1 MWYHFGELKAQQV
14 QQPMWLVARK
24 KGKNTDELAGVMAEC
39 NTLNWLS
46 HPNIVQLLSCKFH
59 GSSHFLASSPDSISE
74 GYEEQSMHTRTSM
87 CSWTS
92 LAACRFTS
100 SFRTGA
106 LDTFQWE
113 ECVSGKRQICCLGFV
128 YSAGRNAI

>member
-1 MWYHFGELKAQQV
+1 
-14 QQPMWLVARK
+14 MWLVARK
-24 KGKNTDELAGVMAEC
+24 KAKNTDELAGVMAEC
-39 NTLNWLS
+39 NTLGWLN
-46 HPNIVQLLSCKFH
+46 HPNIVQLLSCNVTAPLF
-59 GSSHFLASSPDSISE
+59 SRPDSISE

-106 LDTFQWE
+106 FMTLEWQ
-113 ECVSGKRQICCLGFV
+113 ECVSGKRQICCLGFD
-128 YSAGRNAI
+128 YSADRSAV